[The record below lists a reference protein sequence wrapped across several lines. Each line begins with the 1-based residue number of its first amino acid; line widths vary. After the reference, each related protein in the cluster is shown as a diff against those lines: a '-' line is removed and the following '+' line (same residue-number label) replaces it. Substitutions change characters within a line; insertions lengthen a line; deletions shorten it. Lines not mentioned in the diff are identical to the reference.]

1 MLVLPGAHLPRT
13 IRGNRVPA
21 FQWLQC
27 KGWLLVVSPS
37 AGTAEARS
45 FAPDQLWCS
54 CVQLC
59 RTWPGCSER
68 FGGSVAEIAMQALL
82 QLQGCRCIPAS
93 SSDSPLWG
101 RSQDWLQWDPVC
113 VQNIPWEHPFT
124 GTIFAQKTCIYQTT
138 QLLPQACFYC
148 LREFFFSFSLF
159 PTAEHCFSSG
169 ALGNNYSSEKTAKIT
184 PTQHIP
190 HDADSQ
196 NAA

>member
-45 FAPDQLWCS
+45 FALGQLWCS

-113 VQNIPWEHPFT
+113 VCRTSHGNIHSQGQFLHKTPASTKPHSSFLRPAFT
-124 GTIFAQKTCIYQTT
+124 V
-138 QLLPQACFYC
+138 
-148 LREFFFSFSLF
+148 
-159 PTAEHCFSSG
+159 
-169 ALGNNYSSEKTAKIT
+169 
-184 PTQHIP
+184 
-190 HDADSQ
+190 
-196 NAA
+196 